1 MNKIWGIKI
10 VCLTLIALLQCVNT
24 DQQVEHKDPY
34 RGTMGVED
42 LNNLDRKRS
51 KADFY
56 VFSDNMLQ
64 LSAQFPV
71 ISLFESLSLVWL
83 SVYDK
88 IQIRHKNE
96 GAMIILFLLSPIYR
110 VINDEN
116 FDGDELFNEMESFD
130 DHLSQVIYC
139 LIQTNH
145 GINCES
151 AIEDFTAFINDQILY
166 EIQKHKNSDY
176 DINMTD
182 RVGQITDVLNTI
194 KNRQLYN
201 IDKQSK
207 VKMYNTLN
215 PEAFL
220 LHIFN
225 IGNLFEYYMDFN
237 SGISYMGIL
246 SPLRTFLDL
255 MNKNWG
261 IGENEDANR
270 WFRNKTSPLK
280 GVCDEIILGVNKIRG
295 EIDHYFRPKSYEKLI
310 ILTETKLYTDS
321 LEQFCTD
328 YVEFLNLSD
337 EDPRKI
343 RMISDNLKAVNLIF
357 ADKKNVILGMQT
369 SKLYEYSRK
378 AADTNSQLCI
388 VDSDKKALSS
398 EGLSEYE
405 MDQDIST
412 TLLDLIGQFFLNN
425 KLDTKLNARLI
436 NTCPTTKSLILK
448 NRLASIE
455 RTFGFI
461 GNQIKDLSTILSVKR
476 TNLASKICSKLNS
489 QLDDANYNN
498 RRFITIHRLLI
509 PLIVNSSLSSILPG
523 NIQLY
528 KNKDLADNKM
538 NPEQLFVDTDRS
550 CLINYF
556 DTINYYIRET
566 TNICEKIKDHSTLFG
581 SAFNKIANQK
591 AITQMNQNLQKV
603 SQSQLLHEFR
613 ELGRDLKGS
622 KYGHFVSEVGNNC
635 FSSVM
640 HWYHFSKKRRKLKG
654 ARRLLRKAFYTYTS
668 TLDNVNVELRPELR
682 NIQTA
687 AAKLETNELKI
698 LTNGEFAFL
707 NSKAISSYMKKR
719 YTKHTAKMVSEH
731 YKLPAQ
737 MLKEDFPITI
747 ENLKELNSL
756 IKADMEKHKNEL
768 EDELSMTKNSNEG
781 IVKIDESKNGE
792 KENLP
797 FFKSGKTNFVL
808 IGRDF
813 SSFALCQCKIRGSRQ
828 FEMLKLFSDLLF
840 QIQHVDIRITG
851 YEMLS
856 HSLKKAIR
864 QMLIIISLNE
874 FAINLLPKVRKG
886 GYQRFYR
893 MKHTTHKALRK
904 RIKKYLW
911 NIKQDT
917 YKLSVVLNSLHNL
930 LLTAFNHFKYDP
942 ELDILRKSFSG
953 IDTEKS
959 DWGTYYHNNSLL
971 RASEAVRR
979 RTIEKLVGDFYFGRI
994 RRSFSSLKETI
1005 LQMLNPQQILSL
1017 SQIFKT
1023 DLGVK
1028 DIDGIAGKLHHYL
1041 KSIYPSQ
1048 NCIGVDQGQKLES
1061 FFALC

>member
-1 MNKIWGIKI
+1 MKKAWGIKI
-10 VCLTLIALLQCVNT
+10 VCLVFITLVQFIRSDKHAN
-24 DQQVEHKDPY
+24 HNDPY
-34 RGTMGVED
+34 RSTIGVED
-42 LNNLDRKRS
+42 LNNIDRKRS
-51 KADFY
+51 KNDFY
-56 VFSDNMLQ
+56 VFSDNTLQ
-64 LSAQFPV
+64 LSSQFPV
-71 ISLFESLSLVWL
+71 VSLFESLSLIWI
-83 SVYDK
+83 SIYD
-88 IQIRHKNE
+88 QIKLRHKNE
-96 GAMIILFLLSPIYR
+96 GALIILFLISPLYR
-110 VINDEN
+110 AINDDKFE
-116 FDGDELFNEMESFD
+116 GDELFNEMEQFD

-139 LIQTNH
+139 LIQTSS
-145 GINCES
+145 GINCEL
-151 AIEDFTAFINDQILY
+151 AIDEFITFLNDQVLY

-176 DINMTD
+176 DVNMTS
-182 RVGQITDVLNTI
+182 RVSQITNILNTI
-194 KNRQLYN
+194 KNMQLYN
-201 IDKQSK
+201 VDNQSNM
-207 VKMYNTLN
+207 KMYNTLN
-215 PEAFL
+215 PETFL

-225 IGNLFEYYMDFN
+225 INNLFEYYMDFN
-237 SGISYMGIL
+237 TGISYMAVLG
-246 SPLRTFLDL
+246 PLRTLLDSI
-255 MNKNWG
+255 NKNWN
-261 IGENEDANR
+261 IGENKDHNS

-280 GVCDEIILGVNKIRG
+280 NICDEMIAGVNKIRE
-295 EIDHYFRPKSYEKLI
+295 EINHYYESKSYEKLI

-321 LEQFCTD
+321 LLQFCID
-328 YVEFLNLSD
+328 HNEFINQSDTNTNKDNVIPENLTA
-337 EDPRKI
+337 
-343 RMISDNLKAVNLIF
+343 ISSIIVNGKNL
-357 ADKKNVILGMQT
+357 ILGMQV

-378 AADTNSQLCI
+378 ATDTDSQLCM
-388 VDSDKKALSS
+388 VSSDKKVLSS

-405 MDQDIST
+405 LDQDIST
-412 TLLDLIGQFFLNN
+412 TLLDLIGSFFVDN
-425 KLDTKLNARLI
+425 KLDTKLYAQFM
-436 NTCPTTKSLILK
+436 NTCPTTKNLIFNSKMLS
-448 NRLASIE
+448 NE
-455 RTFGFI
+455 RNFAVI
-461 GNQIKDLSTILSVKR
+461 GNLIKDLGSILSVKR
-476 TNLASKICSKLNS
+476 TSLASKMCSKLTS
-489 QLDDANYNN
+489 MLDSANYTNK
-498 RRFITIHRLLI
+498 RLISIHRLLI
-509 PLIVNSSLSSILPG
+509 PLIVSSSLVSILPG
-523 NIQLY
+523 NSEIY
-528 KNKDLADNKM
+528 KDGDFLENNLNSGKI
-538 NPEQLFVDTDRS
+538 FIDTDRS
-550 CLINYF
+550 CLINHF

-566 TNICEKIKDHSTLFG
+566 NNICEKVKDYSTIFG

-591 AITQMNQNLQKV
+591 AITQMNQSLQKI

-635 FSSVM
+635 FSSLR
-640 HWYHFSKKRRKLKG
+640 HWYHFSQKRRRLKG

-668 TLDNVNVELRPELR
+668 SLDNVNVDLRPELI
-682 NIQTA
+682 NIQTT

-698 LTNGEFAFL
+698 LTNGEFVFL

-719 YTKHTAKMVSEH
+719 YTKHTAKMMTEH
-731 YKLPAQ
+731 YKLPGQ

-756 IKADMEKHKNEL
+756 IKMDLEKHKDEL
-768 EDELSMTKNSNEG
+768 EKELSIMKETGDKFRDNE
-781 IVKIDESKNGE
+781 E
-792 KENLP
+792 LP

-851 YEMLS
+851 YDMLS

-893 MKHTTHKALRK
+893 MRHSTHKALRK
-904 RIKKYLW
+904 RVKKYLLD
-911 NIKQDT
+911 IKQDA
-917 YKLSVVLNSLHNL
+917 YKLSVVVNSLHSL

-959 DWGTYYHNNSLL
+959 DWGTYSHKNSLL
-971 RASEAVRR
+971 KASDAIRR

-1005 LQMLNPQQILSL
+1005 LQMMNPQQILSL

-1028 DIDGIAGKLHHYL
+1028 DIDGIVGRLHQYL

-1048 NCIGVDQGQKLES
+1048 NCIGVDQGQKLEP

>member
-1 MNKIWGIKI
+1 MNIIWGIQI
-10 VCLTLIALLQCVNT
+10 SCLILVALLQYAT
-24 DQQVEHKDPY
+24 GDQKAEQKDPY
-34 RGTMGVED
+34 RSTMRVED
-42 LNNLDRKRS
+42 LNNIDRKRS

-71 ISLFESLSLVWL
+71 ISPFESLSLVWL
-83 SVYDK
+83 SIYDK
-88 IQIRHKNE
+88 IQIRHRNE
-96 GAMIILFLLSPIYR
+96 GALIILFLLSPIYR
-110 VINDEN
+110 VINGEN
-116 FDGDELFNEMESFD
+116 FDGDELFNEMEPFD
-130 DHLSQVIYC
+130 EQLSQVIYC

-151 AIEDFTAFINDQILY
+151 AIEDFTTFINDQILY

-176 DINMTD
+176 DINMTA
-182 RVGQITDVLNTI
+182 RIGQITDVLNTI
-194 KNRQLYN
+194 KNKQLYN
-201 IDKQSK
+201 IDKENQI
-207 VKMYNTLN
+207 KMYNTLN
-215 PEAFL
+215 PEAFIF
-220 LHIFN
+220 HIFN
-225 IGNLFEYYMDFN
+225 IGNLLEHYMDFN
-237 SGISYMGIL
+237 SGISFMAIL
-246 SPLRTFLDL
+246 GPLRTFLDL

-261 IGENEDANR
+261 IGENEDASR
-270 WFRNKTSPLK
+270 WFRNKISPLK
-280 GVCDEIILGVNKIRG
+280 GVCDDIILGVNKIRE
-295 EIDHYFRPKSYEKLI
+295 EIDHYFESKSYEKLI
-310 ILTETKLYTDS
+310 ILTEIKLYTDS
-321 LEQFCTD
+321 LKQFCTD
-328 YVEFLNLSD
+328 YNEFLNLPD
-337 EDPRKI
+337 EDPKKTKE
-343 RMISDNLKAVNLIF
+343 ISENLKAVNLIF
-357 ADKKNVILGMQT
+357 VDRKNVILGMQT

-378 AADTNSQLCI
+378 AADTNSQLCM
-388 VDSDKKALSS
+388 VESDKKVLSS
-398 EGLSEYE
+398 QGLSEYE

-425 KLDTKLNARLI
+425 KLDTKFNAWLI
-436 NTCPTTKSLILK
+436 NTCPTTKNLVLNSK
-448 NRLASIE
+448 LASIE
-455 RTFGFI
+455 RSFGSI
-461 GNQIKDLSTILSVKR
+461 GNQVKNLSTILSVRR
-476 TNLASKICSKLNS
+476 TNLASKICSRLNS
-489 QLDDANYNN
+489 ELDDANYNN
-498 RRFITIHRLLI
+498 RRFITINRLLI
-509 PLIVNSSLSSILPG
+509 PLVVNSSLPSIIPG
-523 NIQLY
+523 NAQIY
-528 KNKDLADNKM
+528 KNKDSTDNKM
-538 NPEQLFVDTDRS
+538 NLEQVFVDTDRS

-556 DTINYYIRET
+556 DTMNYYIRET

-635 FSSVM
+635 FSSLM

-698 LTNGEFAFL
+698 LTNGDFVFL
-707 NSKAISSYMKKR
+707 NSKVISRYMKKR
-719 YTKHTAKMVSEH
+719 YTKHTAKMVNEH
-731 YKLPAQ
+731 YKFPAQ

-756 IKADMEKHKNEL
+756 IKADLEKHKNEL
-768 EDELSMTKNSNEG
+768 EEELSMIK
-781 IVKIDESKNGE
+781 ESKEGMAKMDENKQIE
-792 KENLP
+792 KESLP

-828 FEMLKLFSDLLF
+828 FEMLKLFSDLIF

-856 HSLKKAIR
+856 HSLKKAVR

-904 RIKKYLW
+904 RIKKYLS

-942 ELDILRKSFSG
+942 ELDVLRKSFSG

-971 RASEAVRR
+971 RASKAVRR
-979 RTIEKLVGDFYFGRI
+979 STIEKIVGNFYFGRI
-994 RRSFSSLKETI
+994 RRSFSTLKETI

-1028 DIDGIAGKLHHYL
+1028 DIDGIASRLHHYL

>member
-1 MNKIWGIKI
+1 MKRIWGIK
-10 VCLTLIALLQCVNT
+10 VVFLILAAFLQCVRG
-24 DQQVEHKDPY
+24 DQHVDHKDPY
-34 RGTMGVED
+34 RSSLGVED
-42 LNNLDRKRS
+42 LNNIDRRRS
-51 KADFY
+51 KSDLY

-71 ISLFESLSLVWL
+71 ISLFESLSLIWF
-83 SVYDK
+83 SVYDQ
-88 IQIRHKNE
+88 IEIRHKNE
-96 GAMIILFLLSPIYR
+96 GALITLFLLSPIYR
-110 VINDEN
+110 VINEEN
-116 FDGDELFNEMESFD
+116 FEGDGLFDEMEEFD

-139 LIQTNH
+139 LIQTKS

-151 AIEDFTAFINDQILY
+151 SIDNFVAFLNDQILY

-176 DINMTD
+176 DINMTS
-182 RVGQITDVLNTI
+182 RVSQITNILNKI

-201 IDKQSK
+201 IDNQSK
-207 VKMYNTLN
+207 VKLYNTLN

-220 LHIFN
+220 FHIFS
-225 IGNLFEYYMDFN
+225 ISNLFEYYMGFN
-237 SGISYMGIL
+237 TGISYMDVL
-246 SPLRTFLDL
+246 TPLRTFLDSVD
-255 MNKNWG
+255 KNWG
-261 IGENEDANR
+261 IEKNKDPNS
-270 WFRNKTSPLK
+270 WFINKTSPLK
-280 GVCDEIILGVNKIRG
+280 NICDEIIAGVNKIRG
-295 EIDHYFRPKSYEKLI
+295 EINNYFESKSYEKLI

-321 LEQFCTD
+321 LLQFCMDYNEFISQSDTD
-328 YVEFLNLSD
+328 MSKAKVIPENLT
-337 EDPRKI
+337 
-343 RMISDNLKAVNLIF
+343 AVNSIF
-357 ADKKNVILGMQT
+357 VDGKNVILGMQT

-378 AADTNSQLCI
+378 AADTNSQLCT
-388 VDSDKKALSS
+388 VSSDKKILSS

-405 MDQDIST
+405 LDQDIST
-412 TLLDLIGQFFLNN
+412 TLLELIGNFFVDN
-425 KLDTKLNARLI
+425 KLDTKLGAQLI
-436 NTCPTTKSLILK
+436 NTCPTTKNLIFNNKMVNEK
-448 NRLASIE
+448 NFSI
-455 RTFGFI
+455 I
-461 GNQIKDLSTILSVKR
+461 GNLIKDLGSILSVKR
-476 TNLASKICSKLNS
+476 TSLATKMCSKLTS
-489 QLDDANYNN
+489 LLDSANYTNK
-498 RRFITIHRLLI
+498 RFISIHRLLI
-509 PLIVNSSLSSILPG
+509 PLIVDSSLVSILPG
-523 NIQLY
+523 NGDLY
-528 KNKDLADNKM
+528 KSGGLAEN
-538 NPEQLFVDTDRS
+538 NTNSRLFVDADRS
-550 CLINYF
+550 CLINHF

-566 TNICEKIKDHSTLFG
+566 NNICDKVRDYSTIFG

-591 AITQMNQNLQKV
+591 AITQINQSLQKI

-635 FSSVM
+635 FSSLR
-640 HWYHFSKKRRKLKG
+640 HWYHFSQNRRKLKG
-654 ARRLLRKAFYTYTS
+654 ARRLLRKAFYAYTS
-668 TLDNVNVELRPELR
+668 SLDNVNVDLRPELR
-682 NIQTA
+682 NIQTT

-698 LTNGEFAFL
+698 LTNGEFVFL

-719 YTKHTAKMVSEH
+719 YTKHTTKVMNRH
-731 YKLPAQ
+731 YKPPAQ

-756 IKADMEKHKNEL
+756 IKSDLDKHRDDLEK
-768 EDELSMTKNSNEG
+768 ELSIIKEADEG
-781 IVKIDESKNGE
+781 IVNGD
-792 KENLP
+792 KQLNENLP
-797 FFKSGKTNFVL
+797 FFKSGKTNFVI

-851 YEMLS
+851 YDILS

-886 GYQRFYR
+886 GYQRFYKMR
-893 MKHTTHKALRK
+893 HSTHKALRK
-904 RIKKYLW
+904 RVKKYLLE
-911 NIKQDT
+911 IKQDT
-917 YKLSVVLNSLHNL
+917 YKLSVVMNSLHCL

-959 DWGTYYHNNSLL
+959 DWGTYSHNNSLL
-971 RASEAVRR
+971 KASEAVRR

-1005 LQMLNPQQILSL
+1005 LQMMNPQQILSL

-1028 DIDGIAGKLHHYL
+1028 DIDGIAGRLHHYL

>member
-1 MNKIWGIKI
+1 MKKIWRINI
-10 VCLTLIALLQCVNT
+10 VCLILVAFLQFVRN
-24 DQQVEHKDPY
+24 DNQAGYKDPY
-34 RGTMGVED
+34 RGTLGVED
-42 LNNLDRKRS
+42 LNNMDRKRS
-51 KADFY
+51 KSDFY

-83 SVYDK
+83 SIYDR

-96 GAMIILFLLSPIYR
+96 GALIILFLLSPIYR

-116 FDGDELFNEMESFD
+116 FDGDELFNEMEQFD

-139 LIQTNH
+139 LIQTNP
-145 GINCES
+145 GINCEL
-151 AIEDFTAFINDQILY
+151 AIEDFVTFLNDQVLY

-176 DINMTD
+176 DINMTT
-182 RVGQITDVLNTI
+182 RVGHITDILSTI
-194 KNRQLYN
+194 KNKQLYN

-207 VKMYNTLN
+207 LKMYNTLN

-220 LHIFN
+220 FHIFN
-225 IGNLFEYYMDFN
+225 INNLFEYYMEFN

-246 SPLRTFLDL
+246 GPLRTFLDL

-261 IGENEDANR
+261 IKENEDANQ

-280 GVCDEIILGVNKIRG
+280 GICDDIIVGVEKIRE
-295 EIDHYFRPKSYEKLI
+295 EIEHYFESKNYEKLI

-321 LEQFCTD
+321 LNQFCMD
-328 YVEFLNLSD
+328 YNEFLNLSD
-337 EDPRKI
+337 EDASKI
-343 RMISDNLKAVNLIF
+343 VEIPENLKAVNSIF
-357 ADKKNVILGMQT
+357 VNRKNIILGMKT

-378 AADTNSQLCI
+378 AADTNSQLCT
-388 VDSDKKALSS
+388 VNSDKKVLSS

-405 MDQDIST
+405 VDQEIST
-412 TLLDLIGQFFLNN
+412 TLLDLIGKFFLNN
-425 KLDTKLNARLI
+425 KLDTKLNAQFL
-436 NTCPTTKSLILK
+436 NTCPTTKNLIFNNK
-448 NRLASIE
+448 LASNE
-455 RTFGFI
+455 KNFGLI
-461 GNQIKDLSTILSVKR
+461 GNQIKDLSSILSVKR
-476 TNLASKICSKLNS
+476 TSLASKMCSKLS
-489 QLDDANYNN
+489 SLLDDANYTNK
-498 RRFITIHRLLI
+498 RFITIHRLLI
-509 PLIVNSSLSSILPG
+509 PLVVNSSLASILPG
-523 NIQLY
+523 NSELY
-528 KNKDLADNKM
+528 KNSGMTGNKI
-538 NPEQLFVDTDRS
+538 NAEQLFVDTDRS
-550 CLINYF
+550 CLINHF

-566 TNICEKIKDHSTLFG
+566 TNICDKIKDYSTIFG

-591 AITQMNQNLQKV
+591 AITQMNQSLQKV

-635 FSSVM
+635 FSSLR

-654 ARRLLRKAFYTYTS
+654 ARRLLRKAFYSYTS

-687 AAKLETNELKI
+687 AAKLEINELKI
-698 LTNGEFAFL
+698 LTNGDFVFL

-719 YTKHTAKMVSEH
+719 YTKHTAKIMNEH
-731 YKLPAQ
+731 YKAPAQ

-756 IKADMEKHKNEL
+756 IKADLEKHKNEL
-768 EDELSMTKNSNEG
+768 ESEASMLKETNER
-781 IVKIDESKNGE
+781 IDKMNESKLD
-792 KENLP
+792 KKDTLP

-828 FEMLKLFSDLLF
+828 FEMLKLFSDLIF
-840 QIQHVDIRITG
+840 QIQHVDVRITG

-904 RIKKYLW
+904 RIKKYLLD
-911 NIKQDT
+911 IKQDT
-917 YKLSVVLNSLHNL
+917 YKLSVVLNTLHNL
-930 LLTAFNHFKYDP
+930 LLTAFNHFRYDP
-942 ELDILRKSFSG
+942 ELDVLRKSFSG

-959 DWGTYYHNNSLL
+959 DWGTYSHNNSLL

-979 RTIEKLVGDFYFGRI
+979 RTIEKLVGNFYFGRI
-994 RRSFSSLKETI
+994 RRNFSSLKETI
-1005 LQMLNPQQILSL
+1005 LQMMNPQQILSL

-1028 DIDGIAGKLHHYL
+1028 DIDGIAAKLHHYL

-1048 NCIGVDQGQKLES
+1048 NCIGVDHGQKLES